1 VCVMLCTGFFLQRQQ
16 KAQAAIQK
24 IQLKGEGNART
35 CACAS
40 QGHKIERSREGVFGD
55 FVKNRYR
62 FFMSTRRK
70 NIEKYQLNIG

>member
-1 VCVMLCTGFFLQRQQ
+1 VCDALHGFFLAEAAEG
-16 KAQAAIQK
+16 AQAAIQK